1 MRCDVVAEG
10 VVQASKELNVTKP
23 IVIRLVYE
31 KVIKTHQYAPINFT
45 FLFQIEIL
53 INNFEIS
60 KFV

>member
-31 KVIKTHQYAPINFT
+31 KVIKTHQYATN
-45 FLFQIEIL
+45 LSRIL
-53 INNFEIS
+53 CFAYQFYVSVSN
-60 KFV
+60 